1 LPEDQRVVDDVADG
15 GGVGRWRK
23 TVADVSGCHC
33 AVLEGVKLDREAGK
47 SRLRNRGRGLDV
59 SVCLAC
65 ERFDGMMWNG
75 SSKLRERGLEGRTE
89 VQEHLNTSR
98 HQWHEMSIQ

>member
-1 LPEDQRVVDDVADG
+1 MA
-15 GGVGRWRK
+15 K

-65 ERFDGMMWNG
+65 ERFGGMIWNG
-75 SSKLRERGLEGRTE
+75 SSKLRERGFGRADWSSGTP
-89 VQEHLNTSR
+89 QHFASS
-98 HQWHEMSIQ
+98 MA